1 MALNEYVRKRSFK
14 ETPEPKPA
22 ASVHAPGNSFCVQR
36 HDASRL
42 HYDFRLEIDGA
53 LKSWAVPKGP
63 TLDPTPKRLAAMVE
77 DHPLEYGSFEGNIP
91 AGNYGAGSV
100 MLWDRGT
107 YELLGD
113 KSPLDQLA
121 RGDFK
126 FRLHGEKL
134 KGEFAIVLMKG
145 RGKGNEWLLLKKK
158 DAEARPGWDVEEYA
172 FSVLTG
178 RSQEEIAKDLPSRKT
193 VETPVK
199 KKVSAPERVS
209 GRKTVEASVD
219 PARLPGAVRAPM
231 PGAILPMKSML
242 SETPPKGDEWLFEIK
257 WDGVRAICFID
268 DKTVRITSRTGNSC
282 ERQYPELSV
291 IGHQIAAKQAILDG
305 EIAVLDKSG
314 VSSFGLIQPRIA
326 VADPNS
332 VAHLARRTPVTLFVF
347 DLLYL
352 DGYDLRGVPLIERK
366 RVLQSI
372 LQPSGVMRYS
382 EHFVNNG
389 KEMWQAAKATGLE
402 GIIAKCATSTYQ
414 SKRSRDW
421 IKVKIVA
428 QQEFIICGY
437 TAGERE
443 YFGSL
448 VLGLYDSGELVYV
461 GNVGTGFDQRLME
474 QIYRQIEPLTTT
486 QSPFEEVPEIGREIT
501 WVRPEVV
508 CEVKFA
514 TWTEEGRLRAPV
526 FLGLRA
532 DVEPNECVRETA
544 MRTETKP
551 TSAEA
556 DARPAT
562 QSPLLTGKA
571 EEAALNIDG
580 RRLKFTHLN
589 KVFYPAEGY
598 NKRDLLNFYDAVAGL
613 LLPYLKDRP
622 LSLKRYPDGI
632 AAEFFFQKDTHDRFP
647 PWVRAEPIYSDHKK
661 APTRWVVADD
671 RAALLYL
678 TNLGCIDQNPWMSRV
693 GSLECPDFM
702 LIDLDPQGCEFDRII
717 EAAQLVR
724 KKLDLV
730 GLEGYPKTTGGD
742 GMHIYVPLEP
752 IYSYEQV
759 RSFTE
764 IIARVVAAERPD
776 LFTTPRAV
784 TRREQGKVYF
794 DYLQIGESKTI
805 AAPYVVRAYPGAPV
819 ATPLAWREVSTGLMP
834 SHFHIRNAM
843 DRFERVG
850 DLFEPVLKNLQRLEP
865 AMAKLEKLV
874 QAGAG

>member
-1 MALNEYVRKRSFK
+1 
-14 ETPEPKPA
+14 
-22 ASVHAPGNSFCVQR
+22 VQR

-42 HYDFRLEIDGA
+42 HYDFRLEMDGV

-77 DHPLEYGSFEGNIP
+77 DHPLDYGSFEGNIP

-100 MLWDRGT
+100 MLWDRGG

-113 KSPLDQLA
+113 KSGSEQVA
-121 RGDFK
+121 RGDLK

-134 KGEFAIVLMKG
+134 KGEFALVLMKG

-172 FSVLTG
+172 SSVSTG
-178 RSQEEIAKDLPSRKT
+178 RTQEEIAKDMPPRKT
-193 VETPVK
+193 QKTAGK
-199 KKVSAPERVS
+199 KKLSPQEVS
-209 GRKTVEASVD
+209 GSPRDLASVD
-219 PARLPGAVRAPM
+219 PASLPGAVRALVPT
-231 PGAILPMKSML
+231 AIVPMKSSL
-242 SETPPKGDEWLFEIK
+242 ADTPPKGDDWLFEVK

-268 DKTVRITSRTGNSC
+268 DGKVRMVSRTGHSC

-291 IGHQIAAKQAILDG
+291 IGRQISARQAILDG
-305 EIAVLDKSG
+305 EITVLDKNG
-314 VSSFGLIQPRIA
+314 VSSFSLIQPRIA

-332 VAHLARRTPVTLFVF
+332 IAHLAHRIPVTLFVF

-366 RVLQSI
+366 RALRAI
-372 LQPSGVMRYS
+372 LQPSVVMRYS

-389 KEMWQAAKATGLE
+389 DDMLTAARANGLE
-402 GIIAKCATSTYQ
+402 GILAKNAASTYQ
-414 SKRSRDW
+414 PKRSRDW
-421 IKVKIVA
+421 LKIKIVTE
-428 QQEFIICGY
+428 QEFIICGY

-448 VLGLYDSGELVYV
+448 VLGVYEKGKLIYA
-461 GNVGTGFDQRLME
+461 GNVGTGFDQKLLD
-474 QIYRQIEPLTTT
+474 QIYRCIEPLTTT
-486 QSPFEEVPEIGREIT
+486 QPPFAEIPQIGREIT

-514 TWTEEGRLRAPV
+514 SWTEEGRLRAPV
-526 FLGLRA
+526 FLGLRP
-532 DVEPNECVRETA
+532 DVEANEVVRETMA
-544 MRTETKP
+544 PAEETVKP
-551 TSAEA
+551 NV
-556 DARPAT
+556 RPT
-562 QSPLLTGKA
+562 LLTGKA
-571 EEAALNIDG
+571 EEAAVNMDG
-580 RRLKFTHLN
+580 QRLKLTHLN

-598 NKRDLLNFYDAVAGL
+598 TKRDLLNYYDAVADL
-613 LLPYLKDRP
+613 MLPYLKDRP

-632 AAEFFFQKDTHDRFP
+632 AGEFFFQKDTHDRVA
-647 PWVRAEPIYSDHKK
+647 PWIRVEPIYSDHKK
-661 APTRWVVADD
+661 APIRFVLADD

-717 EAAQLVR
+717 EAAKLVR
-724 KKLDLV
+724 KKLDAV

-742 GMHIYVPLEP
+742 GIHIYVPLEP
-752 IYSYEQV
+752 VYSYEQV
-759 RSFTE
+759 RSFAE
-764 IIARVVAAERPD
+764 IIARVSATERPD
-776 LFTTPRAV
+776 LFTTPRPVA
-784 TRREQGKVYF
+784 RREQNKVYF

-819 ATPLAWREVSTGLMP
+819 ATPLAWREVAPGLMP
-834 SHFHIRNAM
+834 SHFHIRNAL
-843 DRFERVG
+843 DRFSRVG
-850 DLFEPVLKNLQRLEP
+850 DLFEPVLRKPQRLEP
-865 AMAKLEKLV
+865 AIQKLEKLV
-874 QAGAG
+874 QPSAR

>member
-14 ETPEPKPA
+14 ETPEPSPGANVPA
-22 ASVHAPGNSFCVQR
+22 SGNSFCVQR

-113 KSPLDQLA
+113 KPALEQLA

-178 RSQEEIAKDLPSRKT
+178 RSQQEIAKDLPSRKT
-193 VETPVK
+193 AETPLK
-199 KKVSAPERVS
+199 KKVAEPQRVS
-209 GRKTVEASVD
+209 GGKTNEAIVD

-231 PGAILPMKSML
+231 PGALLPMKSTL

-268 DKTVRITSRTGNSC
+268 DKKVRITSRTGNSC

-305 EIAVLDKSG
+305 EIAVLDKNG

-366 RVLQSI
+366 RVLQSL

-389 KEMWQAAKATGLE
+389 EEMWQAAKATGLE

-421 IKVKIVA
+421 IKIKIVA

-448 VLGLYDSGELVYV
+448 VLGLYDSGKLVYV

-474 QIYRQIEPLTTT
+474 QIYRQIEPLTT
-486 QSPFEEVPEIGREIT
+486 QESPFEEMPEIGREIT

-508 CEVKFA
+508 CAVKFA
-514 TWTEEGRLRAPV
+514 SWTEEGRLRAPV
-526 FLGLRA
+526 FLGLRL
-532 DVEPNECVRETA
+532 DVEPKECVRETA
-544 MRTETKP
+544 ISTETKP
-551 TSAEA
+551 SPA
-556 DARPAT
+556 AR
-562 QSPLLTGKA
+562 SPLLTGNR
-571 EEAALNIDG
+571 EEAAVTIDG
-580 RRLKFTHLN
+580 RPLKFTHLN

-598 NKRDLLNFYDAVAGL
+598 NKRDLLNFYDAVASL

-742 GMHIYVPLEP
+742 GMHIYVPLVP
-752 IYSYEQV
+752 VYSYEQV

-819 ATPLAWREVSTGLMP
+819 ATPLAWREVATGLMP

-843 DRFERVG
+843 DRFERMG
-850 DLFEPVLKNLQRLEP
+850 DLFEPVLKKLQRLEP